1 MNTTASA
8 PVAATSILDHHFTL
22 QQQLNTFQQIS
33 IVLSRSLDLE
43 DTLSAM
49 LKTLKDIAH
58 MQYGLVSLFD
68 HDRSALFIQAVHGV
82 DPEVVKD
89 VKGVRYRIGEGI
101 MGTVMH
107 QGQSLVIPRVADDPR
122 FLDRLNLY
130 DYGLPFICVP
140 IPGADRNPVGVL
152 AAQPQTQD
160 EQELPARTRFME
172 MVANLIGQTVRL
184 IGKVHTEHEAI
195 RSERDSLRRKM
206 RDQYGFE
213 NMVGQTQAMKQV
225 FDAIR
230 QVAKWDTTV
239 LVRGES
245 GTGKELVANAIHYN
259 SPRASGPF
267 IKLNCAALPDT
278 LLESELFG
286 HEKGAFTGA
295 VKQRKG
301 RFELADGGTL
311 FLDEIGEI
319 SASFQAKLL
328 RVLQE
333 GELERVGGS
342 ETFSVDVR
350 IITATNRNLEEEV
363 RNGNFR
369 EDLYYRLNVMP
380 INLPALRERLEDI
393 PALAKFLVSK
403 LAEKQGRPI
412 QISDGAI
419 RLLVGYPWP
428 GNVRELE
435 NCLERATILSETG
448 LIDRDVIVFNPT
460 TDRLGN
466 SPAPALTTT
475 ASLHASMPSDVDIHD
490 NQLDERQRLI
500 AALER
505 SGWVQAKAARLLG
518 MTPRQIAYR
527 IQIMNINMR
536 HI

>member
-1 MNTTASA
+1 MNTQTSLFSASGNK
-8 PVAATSILDHHFTL
+8 SLSM
-22 QQQLNTFQQIS
+22 QQQLNALHQIS
-33 IVLSRSLDLE
+33 IVLSRSLDME
-43 DTLSAM
+43 DTLRSM
-49 LKTLKDIAH
+49 LQTLSDIAH

-68 HDRSALFIQAVHGV
+68 HNRSALFIQAVYGI
-82 DPEVVKD
+82 DAEVVKD
-89 VKGVRYRIGEGI
+89 VKSVRYRMGEGI

-107 QGQSLVIPRVADDPR
+107 QGHSLVIPRVADDPR

-140 IPGADRNPVGVL
+140 IPGADSQPVGVL
-152 AAQPQTQD
+152 AAQPQSAD
-160 EQELPARTRFME
+160 ESELPARTRFME

-184 IGKVHTEHEAI
+184 IGKVNSEHEAI
-195 RSERDSLRRKM
+195 KTERDSLRRKV
-206 RDQYGFE
+206 RSQYGFD
-213 NMVGQTQAMKQV
+213 NMVGQTQAMRQI
-225 FDAIR
+225 FDSIR

-245 GTGKELVANAIHYN
+245 GTGKELIANAIHYN
-259 SPRASGPF
+259 SPRVNGPF
-267 IKLNCAALPDT
+267 VKLNCAALPDT

-301 RFELADGGTL
+301 RFEMADGGTL

-328 RVLQE
+328 RILQE
-333 GELERVGGS
+333 GEMERVGG
-342 ETFSVDVR
+342 TDTLKVDVR
-350 IITATNRNLEEEV
+350 IVTATNRNLEEEV
-363 RNGNFR
+363 RKGNFR

-380 INLPALRERLEDI
+380 IQLPALCERLEDI
-393 PALAKFLVSK
+393 PELAKFLVQK
-403 LAEKQGRPI
+403 LSEKQGRQI

-419 RLLVGYPWP
+419 RMLMGHDWP

-435 NCLERATILSETG
+435 NCLERASIMSETG
-448 LIDRDVIVFNPT
+448 LIDRDVVLFHT
-460 TDRLGN
+460 SDRPQPGFSTPVAVN
-466 SPAPALTTT
+466 KPAIAT
-475 ASLHASMPSDVDIHD
+475 DVDFND
-490 NQLDERQRLI
+490 PQLDERQRLI

-505 SGWVQAKAARLLG
+505 CGWVQAKAARLLG

-536 HI
+536 RM